1 MFLKCPGAPS
11 ESIQSFLFFFKLAL
25 MLLQYCLYIKAAA
38 VYLAETQART
48 AREVEEHK
56 AKMTALDK
64 LKAEAP
70 DKYAAQAKKENDAL
84 NVALKDASPTSASVP
99 VTAVS
104 ELSDSNSSPELSVD
118 KISNVADTRTRQ
130 RSVSFQLSN
139 GHVVFPGSEE
149 EAPKIEDASKN
160 NKTAKKA
167 KRNQRFEQTC
177 MPISCD
183 TRK

>member
-130 RSVSFQLSN
+130 LSQL
-139 GHVVFPGSEE
+139 PAE
-149 EAPKIEDASKN
+149 
-160 NKTAKKA
+160 
-167 KRNQRFEQTC
+167 
-177 MPISCD
+177 
-183 TRK
+183 